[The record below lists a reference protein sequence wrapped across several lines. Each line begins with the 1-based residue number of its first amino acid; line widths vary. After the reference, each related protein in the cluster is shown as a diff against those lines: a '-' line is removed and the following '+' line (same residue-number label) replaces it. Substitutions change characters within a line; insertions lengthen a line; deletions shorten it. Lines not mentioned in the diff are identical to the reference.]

1 VKIAYKVKHFFEHTL
16 SIFPYGPTHLW
27 NWLLRTGAAWVLFG
41 VGGGLAHAGEGGE
54 EVRVCVD
61 INMTDLIFCINLKH

>member
-1 VKIAYKVKHFFEHTL
+1 MVQ
-16 SIFPYGPTHLW
+16 PTCG
-27 NWLLRTGAAWVLFG
+27 TGSCVPVPRGSCLGW
-41 VGGGLAHAGEGGE
+41 GGGLAHAGEGGE